1 MMNDL
6 SAALAVNQ
14 AMTQNQL
21 GMEIFEMANKNQQ
34 QLAAMLSQL
43 ALAGATLASNPA
55 HLDQSIDTY
64 A

>member
-1 MMNDL
+1 MNDL

-21 GMEIFEMANKNQQ
+21 GMAIFKMANENQQ
-34 QLAAMLSQL
+34 QLVAMLSQL
-43 ALAGATLASNPA
+43 AQAGPTLASNPA
-55 HLDQSIDTY
+55 HLGQSIDTY